1 MIVLLL
7 CACLLP
13 PAAGEQEETVKP
25 GDMVTLQSRCPGDAV
40 VTLLEWVRLDQKSD
54 GYVFFYRGDRP
65 YANYQHPSFRGRVAL
80 RDPEMAGGDVSV
92 TVRNVS
98 VADAGTYTCRVISR
112 TTEHDEQI
120 STEFRDAVRL
130 TVTDAEIWS
139 NQVSAHKAPQ
149 AWAAGREEAGH
160 EDAGREEAGREGRG
174 REGRGR
180 EGRGQTEVLA
190 GVGVAA
196 LFLIFAGVGFS
207 KLWPHKCTKRPPYR
221 RAAGEAGNP
230 QV

>member
-13 PAAGEQEETVKP
+13 PAAGECVCDSWFISALLLFCPSSCSGEQEETVKP

-139 NQVSAHKAPQ
+139 NQVSGESTSSTSPQ
-149 AWAAGREEAGH
+149 FPKCLETLLSHLLQQRTMREE
-160 EDAGREEAGREGRG
+160 RRN
-174 REGRGR
+174 
-180 EGRGQTEVLA
+180 
-190 GVGVAA
+190 
-196 LFLIFAGVGFS
+196 
-207 KLWPHKCTKRPPYR
+207 RPTMHCGSDIYH
-221 RAAGEAGNP
+221 
-230 QV
+230 